1 MNIEEILSKGESET
15 VEFKESFDRECIE
28 AACAFANTR
37 GGTIFIGIN
46 DKGEIKGIQLGKRT
60 PNVWINQI
68 IQSTEPK
75 VMIRPEKLSVK
86 KKAVIAFLVSES
98 RIKPVSFKGRYF
110 KRIGSSNR
118 QMSWEDITKL
128 VLESVG
134 TTWDGLIEPRATLE
148 DIDLEKVKKFV
159 SLCNKTGR
167 RPIPENE
174 APLMTLEKLE
184 LIQKEKPTRAAI
196 LLFGKNPQR
205 FYLQAIL
212 KMGRFRSETII
223 VDDKEVHGTLL
234 EQVEEA
240 MLYFRDRLQT
250 RFEFTGELQRKV
262 IWEYPL
268 EALRETVINAVCHR
282 DYLDSANTQIK
293 IYDDHILVWN
303 PGRLPPDLS
312 LDQLKTDHPSR
323 PHNGLIAEAFFYAG
337 YIEKWGGGTLKV
349 IRECIDSGLPEP
361 EFFEDMGMFGVTLR
375 KDIYSEKNLKELG
388 FNDRQIKA
396 VMHVKERGKITNR
409 EYQKI
414 NQVSRQTASR
424 ELLHLTEGKLLIR
437 YGETGRGTYYTLAK
451 FATENQNAS
460 KMPQTP
466 NKRLKNASRAKPK

>member
-134 TTWDGLIEPRATLE
+134 TTWDGLIESRATLE

-159 SLCNKTGR
+159 
-167 RPIPENE
+167 
-174 APLMTLEKLE
+174 
-184 LIQKEKPTRAAI
+184 
-196 LLFGKNPQR
+196 
-205 FYLQAIL
+205 
-212 KMGRFRSETII
+212 
-223 VDDKEVHGTLL
+223 
-234 EQVEEA
+234 
-240 MLYFRDRLQT
+240 
-250 RFEFTGELQRKV
+250 
-262 IWEYPL
+262 
-268 EALRETVINAVCHR
+268 
-282 DYLDSANTQIK
+282 
-293 IYDDHILVWN
+293 
-303 PGRLPPDLS
+303 
-312 LDQLKTDHPSR
+312 
-323 PHNGLIAEAFFYAG
+323 
-337 YIEKWGGGTLKV
+337 
-349 IRECIDSGLPEP
+349 
-361 EFFEDMGMFGVTLR
+361 
-375 KDIYSEKNLKELG
+375 
-388 FNDRQIKA
+388 
-396 VMHVKERGKITNR
+396 
-409 EYQKI
+409 
-414 NQVSRQTASR
+414 
-424 ELLHLTEGKLLIR
+424 
-437 YGETGRGTYYTLAK
+437 
-451 FATENQNAS
+451 
-460 KMPQTP
+460 
-466 NKRLKNASRAKPK
+466 